1 MIRIQRGLDIPIAGI
16 PEQNSIDAKSTTQ
29 QAIIGFDYPGL
40 KPSILVEVGQQVKLG
55 QSLLLDK
62 KNQGVVITA
71 PCAGKVIAINR
82 GEKRIF
88 QSIVIES
95 ESLTENNTIVFESF
109 DDITVLSE
117 TKIREQLQQSGLW
130 SAFRTRPYSK
140 IPAIDAKANSI
151 FVNAMDTHP
160 LAADPQVVIKHYQA
174 DFDKG
179 LAVIAKLAP
188 VNLCVASKVSVTQQ
202 TINGVS
208 THEFSGPHP
217 AGLSGTHIHFIDPVS
232 ANKTVWTV
240 NYQDVIA
247 IGKLMTT
254 GRLWTER
261 VISLAGPIVKRPRLM
276 TVPVGAFLDQIIQNE
291 LNHPLEKSRV
301 ISGSILGGRHA
312 TNAFAFLG
320 RYHLQVS
327 CIAEAERP
335 EILDY
340 VRPTGERFSA
350 MNLFFSKLF
359 KRKLN
364 LTTNTEGEPRHMV
377 PFGNYELIMPLDI
390 LPTQLL
396 RALIIGDTDM
406 AQKLGCL
413 ELDEEDLALCSYV
426 CAGKYEY
433 GPILRAQLARIEVE
447 G

>member
-16 PEQNSIDAKSTTQ
+16 PEQNSIDTKSTTQ

-40 KPSILVEVGQQVKLG
+40 RPSILIEVGQQVKLG

-62 KNQGVVITA
+62 KNEGVVLTA

-82 GEKRIF
+82 GEKRVF

-95 ESLTENNTIVFESF
+95 EPLTDENTVVFETVTDVNALTE
-109 DDITVLSE
+109 D
-117 TKIREQLQQSGLW
+117 KIREQLQQSGLW
-130 SAFRTRPYSK
+130 AAFRTRPYSK
-140 IPAIDAKANSI
+140 IPAVNAKANSI

-160 LAADPQVVIKHYQA
+160 LAADPEQIIKHFQS
-174 DFDKG
+174 DFDMG

-188 VNLCVASKVSVTQQ
+188 VNLCIAENANITKQALN
-202 TINGVS
+202 TIK

-232 ANKTVWTV
+232 ANKTVWTI

-261 VISLAGPIVKRPRLM
+261 VISLAGPIVKQPRLIR
-276 TVPVGAFLDQIIQNE
+276 VPVGASIDELIQNE
-291 LNHPLEKSRV
+291 LNHPLEKSRP

-312 TNAFAFLG
+312 KNAFAFLG

-350 MNLFFSKLF
+350 MNLFFTKLF

-396 RALIIGDTDM
+396 RALITGDTDM